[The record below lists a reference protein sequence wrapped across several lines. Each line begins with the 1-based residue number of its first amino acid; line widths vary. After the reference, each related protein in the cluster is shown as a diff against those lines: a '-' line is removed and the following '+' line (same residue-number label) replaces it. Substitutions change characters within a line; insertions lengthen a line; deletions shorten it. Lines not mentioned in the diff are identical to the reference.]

1 MIRFG
6 NGLHSVDHHILVQ
19 VQLDSQDAAAWL
31 QDTIKNLYGHEATL
45 TPVSRQT
52 PTGTVQRYVIR
63 VPKGSTA
70 LVLQTGLYS
79 RYTKNM
85 VLGLPSDIING
96 KIAQIKSA
104 WRGAFLANGRLSDPG
119 KASYLE
125 IVCPNHEAA
134 LALVSTARRLGITAK
149 PRKLRSSERVTLRD
163 PDAIERM
170 LILMGAPRSAREW
183 TGKRSDGEARGK
195 ANRLANFDD
204 ANMRRSAKAAAEA
217 CDKVRQAFEILGD
230 DIPDNLKS
238 AGQLRLD
245 HADASLEQLGRLADP
260 PITKDA
266 IAGRIRRL
274 LQLAEK
280 TEKGAPPVG
289 LIESF
294 MQNTM
299 PVFRTVWCFCSFG
312 LVLFVNGNMAIPR
325 LQAARKGY
333 T

>member
-1 MIRFG
+1 MALLDDVKSELSAIDNELPIAKKAQATAMIRFG

-19 VQLDSQDAAAWL
+19 VQLDSQDAATWL

-63 VPKGSTA
+63 VPKGSAA

-85 VLGLPSDIING
+85 VLGLPSDIVNG
-96 KIAQIKSA
+96 KIAQIKAA

-134 LALVSTARRLGITAK
+134 LALVST
-149 PRKLRSSERVTLRD
+149 
-163 PDAIERM
+163 IERM

-217 CDKVRQAFEILGD
+217 CDKVHQAFEILGD

-280 TEKGAPPVG
+280 TEK
-289 LIESF
+289 
-294 MQNTM
+294 
-299 PVFRTVWCFCSFG
+299 
-312 LVLFVNGNMAIPR
+312 
-325 LQAARKGY
+325 ARRQSV
-333 T
+333 

>member
-1 MIRFG
+1 MKNNRLSRFAIPYVIWMALFVVAPIIMVVIYAFSTADG
-6 NGLHSVDHHILVQ
+6 G
-19 VQLDSQDAAAWL
+19 
-31 QDTIKNLYGHEATL
+31 ATL
-45 TPVSRQT
+45 ANFAKM
-52 PTGTVQRYVIR
+52 GT
-63 VPKGSTA
+63 
-70 LVLQTGLYS
+70 
-79 RYTKNM
+79 YTVVFTRSFK
-85 VLGLPSDIING
+85 
-96 KIAQIKSA
+96 
-104 WRGAFLANGRLSDPG
+104 
-119 KASYLE
+119 
-125 IVCPNHEAA
+125 

-170 LILMGAPRSAREW
+170 LILMGAPHSAREW

-230 DIPDNLKS
+230 DVPDNLKS

-280 TEKGAPPVG
+280 TEKA
-289 LIESF
+289 
-294 MQNTM
+294 
-299 PVFRTVWCFCSFG
+299 R
-312 LVLFVNGNMAIPR
+312 R
-325 LQAARKGY
+325 QAA
-333 T
+333 

>member
-1 MIRFG
+1 MALLDDVKSELAAIDNELPIAKKAQATAMIRFG

-217 CDKVRQAFEILGD
+217 SEKVRRAFEILGD
-230 DIPDNLKS
+230 DIPENLRA
-238 AGQLRLD
+238 AGQLRLE
-245 HADASLEQLGRLADP
+245 HGDASLEELGRLADP

-274 LQLAEK
+274 LQLADK
-280 TEKGAPPVG
+280 TAKTRDREQSSASVG
-289 LIESF
+289 
-294 MQNTM
+294 
-299 PVFRTVWCFCSFG
+299 R
-312 LVLFVNGNMAIPR
+312 
-325 LQAARKGY
+325 
-333 T
+333 